1 MLSCMYSVNEREA
14 NGVATKS
21 KVCNIIA
28 SKYRKNRYTYLYS
41 VVNNSPRKTSM
52 TNQFCSY
59 LQFSTQHQTQR
70 ASLLLRCVSVH
81 IVINIKIRLYQRDST
96 SFIYNKYMCMCGQ
109 LNCCSV
115 L

>member
-1 MLSCMYSVNEREA
+1 MLSCMYSVNDREA
-14 NGVATKS
+14 NGVATNF

-70 ASLLLRCVSVH
+70 ASLLLFDAF
-81 IVINIKIRLYQRDST
+81 LYT
-96 SFIYNKYMCMCGQ
+96 
-109 LNCCSV
+109 L
-115 L
+115 